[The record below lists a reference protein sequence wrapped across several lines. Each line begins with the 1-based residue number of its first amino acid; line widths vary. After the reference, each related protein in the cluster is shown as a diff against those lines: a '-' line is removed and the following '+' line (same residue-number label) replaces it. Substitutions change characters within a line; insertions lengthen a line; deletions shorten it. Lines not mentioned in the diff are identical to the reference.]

1 MAMKTKKAKKVDV
14 KAGDKVYLW
23 KSASFVNREEKR
35 ELTEAHVMEV
45 NTASIHVQ
53 LGTQRLRFD
62 KRTLKCR
69 DGVGG
74 SMQLFV
80 DPNEFYEAWDKK
92 QETIR
97 LRREVQELNDS
108 ASLET
113 LKQVHALYVEASK
126 QFKTQ

>member
-1 MAMKTKKAKKVDV
+1 MDV

-23 KSASFVNREEKR
+23 KSASFVNREETR
-35 ELTEAHVMEV
+35 ELKEAYVMEV
-45 NTASIHVQ
+45 NTASIYVQ
-53 LGTQRLRFD
+53 LSALRLRFD
-62 KRTLKCR
+62 KRTMKCR
-69 DGVGG
+69 NGMGG
-74 SMQLFV
+74 YAQLFV

-113 LKQVHALYVEASK
+113 LKQVHALYLEALK
-126 QFKTQ
+126 QHKAQ